1 MASILVFGPHPDD
14 QELGMGGAV
23 LKLAAQG
30 HQVHLVDMTN
40 GEPTPHGSVE
50 IRAKESAAAAKVLGV
65 ERTLVGLPN
74 RQVQHTIAARH
85 RVAAVIRAH
94 KADWLFVPYPVDAHP
109 DHVAVT
115 RIVEDA
121 RFDAKLTKTD
131 IPGPP
136 HYPKRVI
143 YYFCTHLRRNF
154 PATFC
159 IDISDAI
166 DRKIEAVQCYQSQ
179 FVGASGHV
187 PEMVRTITA
196 YFGSRIGTRYAEPF
210 ASTEMLGFSGLDQ
223 LIGGTGASI
232 EMETPDMSQPG
243 ARSTKG

>member
-14 QELGMGGAV
+14 QELGMGGAI
-23 LKLAAQG
+23 LKLASQG
-30 HQVHLVDMTN
+30 HTVHLVDMTN

-50 IRAKESAAAAKVLGV
+50 TRAKESAAAAKVLGV

-74 RQVQHTIAARH
+74 RQVQHTIEARH
-85 RVAAVIRAH
+85 KVAAVIRKH
-94 KADWLFVPYPVDAHP
+94 KADWLFVPYPIDAHP

-131 IPGPP
+131 IPGAP

-143 YYFCTHLRRNF
+143 YYFCTHLRMNF

-159 IDISDAI
+159 IDITDTI
-166 DRKIEAVQCYQSQ
+166 DRKIEAVKCYKSQ

-223 LIGGTGASI
+223 LIGGTGASV
-232 EMETPDMSQPG
+232 ELESPDMSQP
-243 ARSTKG
+243 RSKP